1 VERGDMDSQAY
12 FKGDKIPFYA
22 YNAVAHMMNVNEDIW
37 KLLKYNDSDCLNK
50 PNLTMSEKAALI
62 YKGEPD
68 ESIFRLFLADGEINA
83 FISEATVMR
92 IFTYSIYPE
101 NRTAST
107 VTLAFDLF
115 THFRVSHLNDYSTR
129 TERMTQIVLEVFNGE
144 MIPDVGQMFFD
155 VMGNKEIRDYGQ
167 GQIPF
172 KGKRLLLSFK
182 TG

>member
-1 VERGDMDSQAY
+1 MDSYSY
-12 FKGDKIPFYA
+12 FKGDLVPFYA
-22 YNAVAHMMNVNEDIW
+22 YNCVAHLMNKNEDIW

-50 PNLTMSEKAALI
+50 SSLSMSEKSGLV

-68 ESIFRLFLADGEINA
+68 ESIFRMFLADGEINA
-83 FISEATVMR
+83 FISEATIMR
-92 IFTYSIYPE
+92 IFLYSIFPE
-101 NRTAST
+101 NRTIST
-107 VTLAFDLF
+107 VTMAFDLF

-129 TERMTQIVLEVFNGE
+129 TERMTQIVLDVFNGE
-144 MIPDVGQMFFD
+144 QIPEVGQMFFD

-172 KGKRLLLSFK
+172 RGKRLLMSFK